1 MQLDLFTQ
9 EPTDMSWWQLFGLWF
24 ANGGDDPN
32 STNFLRELD
41 FTDFLCDLNSQ
52 KESVNQNNLQ
62 DFLRS
67 MTFYNYVF
75 FIIKHLP
82 DIA

>member
-52 KESVNQNNLQ
+52 KESVN
-62 DFLRS
+62 
-67 MTFYNYVF
+67 
-75 FIIKHLP
+75 
-82 DIA
+82 